1 MVGLLA
7 FGGLAFFSMQYK
19 VSNKTNT
26 QEQVVDQSTG
36 SNQELSPEVSSS
48 TDIDDLQKEFEETE
62 IGEIETEF
70 ESMESS
76 AASL

>member
-7 FGGLAFFSMQYK
+7 IGGLAFFSMQYK
-19 VSNKTNT
+19 VSNNPVT
-26 QEQVVDQSTG
+26 QDDQSAET
-36 SNQELSPEVSSS
+36 SQELSPEVSSS
-48 TDIDDLQKEFEETE
+48 TDIEDLKNELEETE
-62 IGEIETEF
+62 IGDIETEF